1 MIVTQIIIRR
11 IRTIIMIIIVQT
23 IIIIIIIIEWHYLSN
38 AARLIHP
45 RLFYALCDASRIT

>member
-23 IIIIIIIIEWHYLSN
+23 IIIIIIIEWHYLSN